1 MVERSIGVVPYI
13 MTDYLYFG
21 ERFVSRT
28 TNYCLYDLT
37 VLREIRH
44 LKPHRLS
51 NEVNPVNQ
59 KEVTPKE
66 ATMSKRPPKQLSSH
80 QTKRSNERPSTE
92 LDPKMLNIAAGGHF
106 YERAKSRRNRHR
118 EVLLAGSGRAVTEE
132 AVPLGLK
139 RKKSGDMR
147 EALERLKA
155 GKEMRGLSNRNVQ
168 RCSAASERVSD
179 VDNNNPVFHT
189 DSNATNKI
197 PKPGTN
203 DAGRPSSSTTNRS
216 RSSNKAKPPV
226 SNKNNDN
233 YSSSY
238 DVIDLTD

>member
-1 MVERSIGVVPYI
+1 
-13 MTDYLYFG
+13 
-21 ERFVSRT
+21 
-28 TNYCLYDLT
+28 
-37 VLREIRH
+37 
-44 LKPHRLS
+44 
-51 NEVNPVNQ
+51 
-59 KEVTPKE
+59 
-66 ATMSKRPPKQLSSH
+66 
-80 QTKRSNERPSTE
+80 
-92 LDPKMLNIAAGGHF
+92 
-106 YERAKSRRNRHR
+106 
-118 EVLLAGSGRAVTEE
+118 VLLAGSGRVVTEE

-155 GKEMRGLSNRNVQ
+155 GKEMRGLSDRNVQ

-179 VDNNNPVFHT
+179 VDNNPVFHT
-189 DSNATNKI
+189 DSNNATNKI

-203 DAGRPSSSTTNRS
+203 DAGRPSSSATNRS

-233 YSSSY
+233 YTSSY